1 MIRIQI
7 IYSKFLIQTKRLFRA
22 SKYFLPRNVDRE
34 QNIEDRKVRSVSLKA
49 DRSVKKETRILK
61 GMLKRLSL
69 SNYQRWIRS
78 LKTKNILTC
87 MYYESVVMK
96 I

>member
-22 SKYFLPRNVDRE
+22 SKYFLPRNRE

-61 GMLKRLSL
+61 GMLKRLS
-69 SNYQRWIRS
+69 
-78 LKTKNILTC
+78 
-87 MYYESVVMK
+87 V
-96 I
+96 